1 MFGDRDSACV
11 SFEQLAERGGLQV
24 LVQLAQ
30 TDDVV
35 LRDLR
40 VASMRCLA
48 SLSTADALKPR
59 LAAAGLPSLLY
70 SAGTGYLLFFQNL
83 CDQHFLSLVPTLME
97 MPGSFP

>member
-1 MFGDRDSACV
+1 MCA
-11 SFEQLAERGGLQV
+11 QLAERGGLQV

-35 LRDLR
+35 LRDLC

-59 LAAAGLPSLLY
+59 LASAGLPPLLY
-70 SAGTGYLLFFQNL
+70 SAGAHLPLIAVR
-83 CDQHFLSLVPTLME
+83 CSSL
-97 MPGSFP
+97 